1 MNVDIFIPARLD
13 GKRLSK
19 KHLRKING
27 VPIIE
32 HLVNRLKKV
41 SNARKVIVC
50 TTEKETDDELV
61 NFLQNKK
68 IEYFRGDEKNILNR
82 FVEAAKKF
90 GTDVIIDVEGDKLFT
105 EPQLVEK
112 IILEMKQN
120 NFDFVI
126 GSKSSI
132 FEPTDHFI
140 HGIIPAGIR
149 VSCIKKVLSKTKT
162 DNFET
167 GYKEFFINNSQITKK
182 FFNFDT
188 HNLKIPKELR
198 LTIDYPEDFEF
209 ANKLYQKLNIDF
221 TYLDILNIVNK
232 NKEIL
237 KIIEN
242 VQETWSKNYENELDK
257 KHFI

>member
-1 MNVDIFIPARLD
+1 MNVDIFIPVRLD
-13 GKRLSK
+13 SKRLSK

-27 VPIIE
+27 IPIIE
-32 HLVNRLKKV
+32 HLVNRLRKV
-41 SNARKVIVC
+41 SNARKIVVC
-50 TTEKETDDELV
+50 TTEKETDNELV

-82 FVEAAKKF
+82 FAGAAKKF
-90 GTDVIIDVEGDKLFT
+90 DTDVIIDVEGDKLFI

-120 NFDFVI
+120 NFDFII

-132 FEPTDHFI
+132 FEPNDHFI

-149 VSCIKKVLSKTKT
+149 VSCIEKVLSNLKTE
-162 DNFET
+162 NFET
-167 GYKEFFINNSQITKK
+167 GYKEFFINNPHIIKK
-182 FFNFDT
+182 IFKFDI
-188 HNLKIPKELR
+188 HNLKIPKKLR
-198 LTIDYPEDFEF
+198 LAIDYPEDFEF
-209 ANKLYQKLNIDF
+209 ANNIYQKLDENF

-242 VQETWSKNYENELDK
+242 VHEIWLKNYENELDK
-257 KHFI
+257 KYLI